1 MVRLRKLESGG
12 HTEVDVPIDVAV
24 SEILK
29 HIMTGGIAV
38 TQEGMKISTENIEK
52 IRDSDK
58 ILLIPK
64 ISGG

>member
-1 MVRLRKLESGG
+1 MVRLRRLGSGG
-12 HTEVDVPIDVAV
+12 HTEVEIPLEVAV

-52 IRDSDK
+52 IKDSDK